1 MNKSKTKKIGTST
14 ATDIVPVVEGGIVK
28 AGSLDEIRKQ
38 IELLASMNLPP
49 TMAERYEVVVRDGWK
64 VLRKRDKPIKFVL
77 EQAKYNVPVTD
88 TTLPSERFYRRT
100 KTSRFN
106 DEHRAT
112 AVSLVDVK
120 EAFYS

>member
-1 MNKSKTKKIGTST
+1 MAKNEV
-14 ATDIVPVVEGGIVK
+14 VPVVEGGIVK

-38 IELLASMNLPP
+38 IELLASMSLPP
-49 TMAERYEVVVRDGWK
+49 TIAERYEVVLRDGWK

-88 TTLPSERFYRRT
+88 TTLPSEQFYRRT
-100 KTSRFN
+100 KPSRFD

>member
-1 MNKSKTKKIGTST
+1 MKKGKTST
-14 ATDIVPVVEGGIVK
+14 VTDIVPVIEGGIVK
-28 AGSLDEIRKQ
+28 AGSLDEIKKQ
-38 IELLASMNLPP
+38 IELLKSMNLPS
-49 TMAERYEVVVRDGWK
+49 TMAERYEVVVRSDGWK

-77 EQAKYNVPVTD
+77 EQAKYDVPVTD

-100 KTSRFN
+100 KPSRFD